1 MSALKF
7 KQVPVAALSG
17 ALMVLVS
24 IWFVG
29 LWVASVQNRQSKDG
43 VSQASLLWLS
53 VVCLIPIVC
62 VVLVSALL
70 FARRRLHERLSVFDW
85 CSLIAACFPIMALC
99 WVIIMSLREYLR

>member
-43 VSQASLLWLS
+43 VSQASLFWLS
-53 VVCLIPIVC
+53 IVCLIPIVC
-62 VVLVSALL
+62 VVLVTALL
-70 FARRRLHERLSVFDW
+70 FARRRLHERLSAFDW
-85 CSLIAACFPIMALC
+85 CSLVVACFPILALC
-99 WVIIMSLREYLR
+99 WFIIMSLREYLR